1 MAKINIFVFGLNKV
15 GKTTLVEY
23 LREKKFI
30 PQSPTI
36 GVSISQIIFANLTM
50 EFTDVGGQK
59 QFRQM
64 WEEHLKQPHVLVY
77 VIDASDRDE
86 ARVQDGRYELH
97 KLLKNPKA
105 TGIPLLVL
113 LNKVDVAA
121 CMLKPV
127 VEKKF
132 ALDAIK
138 DREMAVYEV
147 SAMNGK
153 NLDAVLN
160 AMTTMVLKDE
170 GIEYFV
176 SEQVKQESKQ
186 LLDRYKKFTDAGNE
200 AFRHGQLDQALASLN
215 IAKEIAANL
224 FQLGILSR
232 GKDLQKLSNLIAKIE
247 KQHDVQQEMRQ
258 LDSTRPQPA
267 APSDD
272 DNSEFQISL
281 PGVAPFLAEKP
292 APAAVQATPQSLEE
306 QLKAPNVL
314 VPNARTTPKKAKAK
328 NLKLFLFGTD
338 LAGSTGLKEYLAQ
351 EKYMSNTNPMTINM
365 AAITLGNVNF
375 SFNEVLEI
383 GENVQNVMAGWNDPD
398 LVVFVG
404 DATKPDT
411 FSFGKRALLTI
422 LGKPEAKDKP
432 VLVLVN
438 NFDGVEAQPLA
449 FIDKVS
455 EIKRTHGRDVG
466 IYQVSI
472 KYDYN
477 MNEPLNFVV
486 SIIMK
491 DKAIERVVS
500 GELTRRIENLKQM
513 YEAFTK
519 EAKSLEKGKQYQEAF
534 NRVAKAKLIQEELFK
549 YNPKSTT
556 PQLKLCEEWM
566 SKLRG
571 KSIK

>member
-23 LREKKFI
+23 LREKKFV
-30 PQSPTI
+30 PQTPTI

-77 VIDASDRDE
+77 VIDASDRE
-86 ARVQDGRYELH
+86 EERVQDGRNELH

-113 LNKVDVAA
+113 INKIDVATR
-121 CMLKPV
+121 MQKQV

-132 ALDAIK
+132 ALDTIK
-138 DREMAVYEV
+138 DRELAIYEV
-147 SAMNGK
+147 SAMTGK

-160 AMTTMVLKDE
+160 ALTTMVLKDE

-176 SEQVKQESKQ
+176 NEQVKQESKQ
-186 LLDRYKKFTDAGNE
+186 LLDRYKKFTDAGTE
-200 AFRHGQLDQALASLN
+200 AYRHGQLEQALASLN

-232 GKDLQKLSNLIAKIE
+232 GKDIQKLSSMIARIE
-247 KQHDVQQEMRQ
+247 KQQELVQAAAPA
-258 LDSTRPQPA
+258 PQPSANDEQEEPGFQIPSGLPTA
-267 APSDD
+267 APKQKPPVPA
-272 DNSEFQISL
+272 EQA
-281 PGVAPFLAEKP
+281 APQTLAD
-292 APAAVQATPQSLEE
+292 

-314 VPNARTTPKKAKAK
+314 VPNARTQAKKPRVKTVRFFA
-328 NLKLFLFGTD
+328 FGTD
-338 LAGSTGLKEYLAQ
+338 VLGVAAFKDYVTQ
-351 EKYMSNTNPMTINM
+351 EKYNANSNPMSINM
-365 AAITLGNVNF
+365 AAIAMGNVDV
-375 SFNEVLEI
+375 SFNEVRPIDEA
-383 GENVQNVMAGWNDPD
+383 VQNVMPGWNDPE
-398 LVVFVG
+398 LVVFIA
-404 DATKPDT
+404 DATKPDS
-411 FSFGKRALLTI
+411 FSFAKRALLTI
-422 LGKPEAKDKP
+422 LSKQEAKDKP

-449 FIDKVS
+449 FIDKVT

-486 SIIMK
+486 STLMK
-491 DKAIERVVS
+491 DKAIEKVVS
-500 GELTRRIENLKQM
+500 AELTRRIDSLKQM

-519 EAKSLEKGKQYQEAF
+519 EAKALEKNKQFQEAF

-556 PQLKLCEEWM
+556 PQLKFCEEWM
-566 SKLRG
+566 SKLRV

>member
-1 MAKINIFVFGLNKV
+1 MAKINIYIFGLNKV

-86 ARVQDGRYELH
+86 ERVQDGRYELH

-113 LNKVDVAA
+113 LNKVDIATR
-121 CMLKPV
+121 MQKTV

-132 ALDAIK
+132 ALESIK

-147 SAMNGK
+147 SAMTGQ

-176 SEQVKQESKQ
+176 NEQVKQESRQ

-200 AFRHGQLDQALASLN
+200 AYRHGQFEQALASLN

-247 KQHDVQQEMRQ
+247 KQVEEARQATDILERPMTMEEQLLDVGGETPSGKKMAP
-258 LDSTRPQPA
+258 LPTMPKPA
-267 APSDD
+267 AQPPT
-272 DNSEFQISL
+272 Q
-281 PGVAPFLAEKP
+281 
-292 APAAVQATPQSLEE
+292 QSLEE
-306 QLKAPNVL
+306 QLKAPSVL
-314 VPNARTTPKKAKAK
+314 VPTTQASAKKAKVK
-328 NLKLFLFGTD
+328 QLKAFIFGTD
-338 LAGSTGLKEYLAQ
+338 LAGAIGLKSYLAS
-351 EKYMSNTNPMTINM
+351 EKYMTNTSPMTINM
-365 AAITLGNVNF
+365 PAITLGNVDF
-375 SFNEVLEI
+375 AFNDVVEI
-383 GENVQNVMAGWNDPD
+383 DEHVQNVMAGWNEPD
-398 LVVFVG
+398 LLVFIV
-404 DATKPDT
+404 DATKPDS
-411 FSFGKRALLTI
+411 FPFGKRALSTI
-422 LGKPEAKDKP
+422 LAKPEAKDKP
-432 VLVLVN
+432 VLILVN
-438 NFDGVEAQPLA
+438 NFDGVEAQPLG
-449 FIDKVS
+449 FVDKVS
-455 EIKRTHGRDVG
+455 EIKRTHEKDVG

-477 MNEPLNFVV
+477 MNEPLNFIV
-486 SIIMK
+486 SILMK
-491 DKAIERVVS
+491 DKAVEKVVS
-500 GELTRRIENLKQM
+500 GELTRRIESLKQM

-519 EAKSLEKGKQYQEAF
+519 EAKSLEKGGQFQEAF

-549 YNPKSTT
+549 YNPKVG
-556 PQLKLCEEWM
+556 KEIKICENWM
-566 SKLRG
+566 SKLRV

>member
-86 ARVQDGRYELH
+86 DRVQDGRFELH

-105 TGIPLLVL
+105 TGIPLLIL
-113 LNKVDVAA
+113 LNKVDVATR
-121 CMLKPV
+121 MQKLV

-132 ALDAIK
+132 ALDSIK
-138 DREMAVYEV
+138 DREVAVYEV
-147 SAMNGK
+147 SAMTGQ

-176 SEQVKQESKQ
+176 NEQVKQESKQ

-200 AFRHGQLDQALASLN
+200 AFKHGLLDQALASLN

-232 GKDLQKLSNLIAKIE
+232 GKDLQKLANLIARIE
-247 KQHDVQQEMRQ
+247 KQHDSQQELRQ
-258 LDSTRPQPA
+258 AASAGAQPA
-267 APSDD
+267 PMEED
-272 DNSEFQISL
+272 SEFRLSL
-281 PGVAPFLAEKP
+281 PETATPADEKP
-292 APAAVQATPQSLEE
+292 APEAEPAATQSLAA

-314 VPNARTTPKKAKAK
+314 VPNARALPKNAKVK
-328 NLKLFLFGTD
+328 TLKIFLFGTD
-338 LAGSTGLKEYLAQ
+338 LAGSTGLKEYLTQ
-351 EKYMSNTNPMTINM
+351 EKFMANTSPMTINM
-365 AAITLGNVNF
+365 AAIAMENVEF

-383 GENVQNVMAGWNDPD
+383 DERVQNVVAGWNDPD
-398 LVVFVG
+398 LVVFVV

-422 LGKPEAKDKP
+422 IGKPEAKDKP
-432 VLVLVN
+432 VLILVN

-449 FIDKVS
+449 FTDKVS
-455 EIKRTHGRDVG
+455 EVKRTHGKDVG

-477 MNEPLNFVV
+477 MNEPLNFIV
-486 SIIMK
+486 STLMK
-491 DKAIERVVS
+491 DKAIEKVVS
-500 GELTRRIENLKQM
+500 GELTRRIDNLKQM
-513 YEAFTK
+513 YDAFTK
-519 EAKSLEKGKQYQEAF
+519 EAKSLEKAKQFLEAF
-534 NRVAKAKLIQEELFK
+534 NRVAKAKVIQEELFK
-549 YNPKSTT
+549 YNPKDQA
-556 PQLKLCEEWM
+556 PKIKLCEEWM
-566 SKLRG
+566 SKLRM

>member
-36 GVSISQIIFANLTM
+36 GVSITQIIFANLTM

-86 ARVQDGRYELH
+86 DRVQDGRYELH

-113 LNKVDVAA
+113 LNKVDVATR
-121 CMLKPV
+121 MQKPV

-132 ALDAIK
+132 ALDSIK

-147 SAMNGK
+147 SAMTGQ

-176 SEQVKQESKQ
+176 NEQVKQESKQ

-200 AFRHGQLDQALASLN
+200 AYRHGQFEQALASLN

-247 KQHDVQQEMRQ
+247 REVEEARQTSVSLAKPMSMDEQLLDVGGEAPSEESLAPIPVM
-258 LDSTRPQPA
+258 PKPA
-267 APSDD
+267 AQPPT
-272 DNSEFQISL
+272 Q
-281 PGVAPFLAEKP
+281 
-292 APAAVQATPQSLEE
+292 QSLEE

-314 VPNARTTPKKAKAK
+314 VPTTRATAKKPKAKR
-328 NLKLFLFGTD
+328 LKAFIFGTD
-338 LAGSTGLKEYLAQ
+338 LAGVITLKSYLAS
-351 EKYMSNTNPMTINM
+351 EKFLTNTNPMTINM
-365 AAITLGNVNF
+365 PAITLGNVEF
-375 SFNEVLEI
+375 AFNDAVEI
-383 GENVQNVMAGWNDPD
+383 DEHVQNVMANWNEPD
-398 LVVFVG
+398 IVVFIV
-404 DATKPDT
+404 DATKPDS
-411 FSFGKRALLTI
+411 FPFGKRALSTI
-422 LGKPEAKDKP
+422 LAKQEAKDKP

-449 FIDKVS
+449 FVDKVS
-455 EIKRTHGRDVG
+455 EIKRTHGKDVG

-477 MNEPLNFVV
+477 MSEPLNFIV
-486 SIIMK
+486 SILMK
-491 DKAIERVVS
+491 DKAIEKVVS
-500 GELTRRIENLKQM
+500 SELTRRIESLKQM

-519 EAKSLEKGKQYQEAF
+519 EAKSLEKAKQFQEAF

-549 YNPKSTT
+549 YNPKDQA
-556 PQLKLCEEWM
+556 PKIKFCEEWM
-566 SKLRG
+566 SKLRV

>member
-1 MAKINIFVFGLNKV
+1 M

-23 LREKKFI
+23 LREKKFV

-77 VIDASDRDE
+77 VIDAADRDE
-86 ARVQDGRYELH
+86 ERVQDGRYELH

-113 LNKVDVAA
+113 LNKVDVATR
-121 CMLKPV
+121 MQKTV

-132 ALDAIK
+132 ALDSIK

-147 SAMNGK
+147 SAMTGQ
-153 NLDAVLN
+153 NLDSVLN

-176 SEQVKQESKQ
+176 NEQVKQESRQ
-186 LLDRYKKFTDAGNE
+186 LLDRYKKFSDAGNE
-200 AFRHGQLDQALASLN
+200 AYKHGQHEQALASLN

-224 FQLGILSR
+224 FQLGILTR
-232 GKDLQKLSNLIAKIE
+232 GKDLQKLASLIARIE
-247 KQHDVQQEMRQ
+247 KQMDEARQASEALASPMTMEEQLLDVGGEAPNQAALTPIPVMPKPVAQE
-258 LDSTRPQPA
+258 P
-267 APSDD
+267 
-272 DNSEFQISL
+272 
-281 PGVAPFLAEKP
+281 
-292 APAAVQATPQSLEE
+292 TPQSLEE

-314 VPNARTTPKKAKAK
+314 VPTTRAKAK
-328 NLKLFLFGTD
+328 ETKAKLKQLKAFLFGTD
-338 LAGSTGLKEYLAQ
+338 LAGAISLKSYFAGEKFLA
-351 EKYMSNTNPMTINM
+351 NTSPLTINM
-365 AAITLGNVNF
+365 PAITLGNVEF
-375 SFNEVLEI
+375 AFNDVVEVDEH
-383 GENVQNVMAGWNDPD
+383 VQNVMAGWNEPD
-398 LVVFVG
+398 ILMFIV

-411 FSFGKRALLTI
+411 FPFGKRALSTVLA
-422 LGKPEAKDKP
+422 KPEAKDTP

-449 FIDKVS
+449 FIDKVA
-455 EIKRTHGRDVG
+455 EIKRTHEKGVG
-466 IYQVSI
+466 IYQVSV

-477 MNEPLNFVV
+477 MNEPLNFIV
-486 SIIMK
+486 STIMK

-500 GELTRRIENLKQM
+500 GELTRRIENLKHM
-513 YEAFTK
+513 YAAFTS
-519 EAKSLEKGKQYQEAF
+519 EAKSLEKAKQFQEAF

-549 YNPKSTT
+549 YNPKVS
-556 PQLKLCEEWM
+556 KEIKACEEWM
-566 SKLRG
+566 SKLRV
-571 KSIK
+571 KSIQ